1 MNFKNRIANR
11 IIGINESILHCLKKM
26 DSEKVKLLFVFD
38 DEQFIG
44 IITIGDIQ
52 RAIIKNTNLNA
63 KVTTILDKN
72 KIYASKDESL
82 ESIKNKMLS
91 LRAEL
96 MPIVD
101 EQNILV
107 NVYFWEDLFGET
119 KKEPLF
125 RFNLPVVIMA
135 GGFGK
140 RLKPLTNV
148 LPKPLIPMGEKTII
162 EEIFKRFHCHGCS
175 KFSLSLNYKA
185 ELIQYYI
192 ENLNLPY
199 QIDYFKEDKPMGTA
213 GSLSLLAGKINETF
227 FVSNCDIMV
236 DQDYSEILDYHRNN
250 QNEITIVGALKHIP
264 IPYGTIE
271 TRENGKLISMSEK
284 PEFTVKI
291 NTGMYILEPNLIKE
305 IPSKFY
311 HITDLI
317 TSLIKQK
324 RSVGVFPISAK
335 SWVDIGDLN
344 TCLGFLSKNNS
355 PDEK

>member
-1 MNFKNRIANR
+1 MNFKKRIANR
-11 IIGINESILHCLKKM
+11 IIGINASILHCLKKM

-38 DEQFIG
+38 ADQFIG

-52 RAIIKNTNLNA
+52 RAIIKNTNLSE
-63 KVTTILDKN
+63 KVSTILDKN
-72 KIYASKDESL
+72 KIYASRDEAL
-82 ESIKNKMLS
+82 ESIKNKMFS

-101 EQNILV
+101 EQHNLV
-107 NVYFWEDLFGET
+107 NVYFWEDVFGET

-135 GGFGK
+135 GGFGT

-148 LPKPLIPMGEKTII
+148 LPKPLIPVGDKTII
-162 EEIFKRFHCHGCS
+162 EHIFERFHDHGCNNFFIS
-175 KFSLSLNYKA
+175 VNYKA
-185 ELIQYYI
+185 DLIEYYI
-192 ENLNLPY
+192 NNLNMRY
-199 QIDYFKEDKPMGTA
+199 QISYLKEEEPMGTA
-213 GSLSLLAGKINETF
+213 GSLSLLSGLINETF

-236 DQDYSEILDYHRNN
+236 DQDYSEILDYHRDNY
-250 QNEITIVGALKHIP
+250 NEITIVGALKHIP

-271 TRENGKLISMSEK
+271 TKENGKLISMSEK
-284 PEFTVKI
+284 PEFTMKI
-291 NTGMYILEPNLIKE
+291 NTGMYILEPHLIKE
-305 IPSKFY
+305 IPSNYY

-324 RSVGVFPISAK
+324 RGVGVFPISAK